1 VIAKRALGGVDF
13 QHIKDRKEGAL
24 KEDMDHDQ
32 ISFCQ
37 G

>member
-13 QHIKDRKEGAL
+13 QHRKEGAL